1 MLGLTLSDFNII
13 NLSVFAVLALLSLV
27 AVMVGFFKVMQFSR
41 LGVGHRKQAER
52 ILNRWLD
59 GDVAGA
65 LADAKKS
72 DSVLSRILSAVF
84 TGLQARP
91 GDHEYAEELG
101 RQIAIGE
108 LTVMEKSMRTLDVIV
123 QAAPMIGLLGTVVG
137 MIDAFSVLAQS
148 GGTANAADLAQGIWT
163 ALTTTAAGLSIAL
176 VAYFLANWF
185 EGRIDRER
193 MSIELV
199 ISGAIHGRL
208 EGISRAL

>member
-1 MLGLTLSDFNII
+1 MLGLSLADFNII
-13 NLSVFAVLALLSLV
+13 NLSVFAVLAVLSV
-27 AVMVGFFKVMQFSR
+27 IAVMVGFFKVLQFMR
-41 LGVGHRKQAER
+41 LGVGRRRQAEQ

-59 GDVAGA
+59 GDVVGA
-65 LADAKKS
+65 LADAKVAN
-72 DSVLSRILSAVF
+72 SVLTRILRAVF

-108 LTVMEKSMRTLDVIV
+108 LTVMEKQMRILDVIV

-137 MIDAFSVLAQS
+137 MIDAFSVLATS
-148 GGTANAADLAQGIWT
+148 EGTANAADLAQGIWT

-176 VAYFLANWF
+176 IAYFLANWF

-208 EGISRAL
+208 DGISRAL